1 MKPKTLTDVLEALN
15 HYKSHFRRDG
25 LVPLEFSGLQALF
38 PELESAPEVTSKWP
52 EAWPFG
58 NRQGVYF
65 VFGSQ
70 ARLLYIGK
78 ASMRHPVGARLS
90 SWFQYAKPS
99 GGCKVVHNGWSEPPR
114 FIAVIAVPEGMAF
127 EAPALEE
134 FLIERLSPP
143 DNVKGRVPV
152 FEDVVNALATCDSTP
167 AA

>member
-25 LVPLEFSGLQALF
+25 LVPLEFSGLQARF

-99 GGCKVVHNGWSEPPR
+99 GGCKVVHNGWSEPYPLCR
-114 FIAVIAVPEGMAF
+114 SRHNDRYAEIGIRVIFCSTREC
-127 EAPALEE
+127 
-134 FLIERLSPP
+134 
-143 DNVKGRVPV
+143 RV
-152 FEDVVNALATCDSTP
+152 
-167 AA
+167 